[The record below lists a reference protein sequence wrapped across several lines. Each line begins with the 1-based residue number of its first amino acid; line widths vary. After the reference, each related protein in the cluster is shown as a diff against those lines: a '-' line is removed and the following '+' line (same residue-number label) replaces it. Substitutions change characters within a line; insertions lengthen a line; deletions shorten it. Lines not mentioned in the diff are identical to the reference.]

1 MAYQWATGNSRHCS
15 QCWCYSCAQEHLYR
29 HLSRAVG
36 FACNARSSTK
46 VLRALCVPCCPP
58 KRAKNLKCLW
68 PSLGSTPH
76 TACVTGSL
84 QSSEMPALRI
94 KQQRRW
100 EHSCCRTRSH
110 PGPSGPFKTDPP
122 TVTGQ
127 WQPSG
132 WQGQRV
138 SALHTQY
145 RVALPNQSPKWATKN
160 RVARGTKVSGL
171 SLRCCFTNRWSHTI
185 READRD
191 YYTVMETSLVP
202 SGELSI
208 QWAALFCSFQHLLRW
223 DLLTCSMPGS
233 SQRQRW
239 HR

>member
-1 MAYQWATGNSRHCS
+1 MKRTRVSFWMPKSQGAFCRLENQQYNTKGSVWLTRYLTGTSRHCR

-36 FACNARSSTK
+36 FACNDRSSTK
-46 VLRALCVPCCPP
+46 VLHALWVPCCPP

-110 PGPSGPFKTDPP
+110 PSPLGPLRMDPHA
-122 TVTGQ
+122 VTGQ

-132 WQGQRV
+132 WQG
-138 SALHTQY
+138 
-145 RVALPNQSPKWATKN
+145 
-160 RVARGTKVSGL
+160 
-171 SLRCCFTNRWSHTI
+171 
-185 READRD
+185 
-191 YYTVMETSLVP
+191 
-202 SGELSI
+202 
-208 QWAALFCSFQHLLRW
+208 
-223 DLLTCSMPGS
+223 
-233 SQRQRW
+233 
-239 HR
+239 